1 VVVVHRGMVGERRFD
16 AARSLLWRPSSRA
29 CSVDRAAMPGVFI
42 SYRRRDTDGHA
53 GRLAEDLRA
62 RYGDEKVFI
71 DVDSI
76 EGGVDFE
83 KRIEHALDV
92 ADVAFVLIGDEWLGR
107 REGAP
112 ARIQDPDDW
121 VRREVSTML
130 GRSDVIVVP
139 VLVEGAPLP
148 SADDLP
154 PDLARLPRL
163 QTSDLSTRGWG
174 YQLPAL
180 CEIVERADPGV
191 AGGPVRRIVGRPSRA
206 TVIALTA
213 AVIAV
218 AVALVALLANGGGG
232 GAGGSQASC
241 ENQAIPASSRAALAP
256 AAGAAGPALKGVF
269 YGSCD
274 GTPWAMAR
282 FPGNASGVFRFEG
295 GKWTLLGSIDEQQCT
310 VPAALLDAWRLPR
323 CAQ

>member
-1 VVVVHRGMVGERRFD
+1 
-16 AARSLLWRPSSRA
+16 
-29 CSVDRAAMPGVFI
+29 MPGVFI

-62 RYGDEKVFI
+62 RYGDDQVFI

-76 EGGVDFE
+76 DGGADFE
-83 KRIEHALDV
+83 QRIDHALDV

-107 REGAP
+107 RENGP
-112 ARIQDPDDW
+112 PRIKDADDW

-130 GRSDVIVVP
+130 RRSDVTVVP

-148 SADDLP
+148 SAKDLP

-163 QTSDLSTRGWG
+163 QASDLSTRGWD

-180 CEIVERADPGV
+180 CEIVEHADPGV
-191 AGGPVRRIVGRPSRA
+191 AGGPVRRIVGRPSRG
-206 TVIALTA
+206 TMVALTA

-218 AVALVALLANGGGG
+218 AVAAVALLVNRSDGGGG
-232 GAGGSQASC
+232 GSQAAC
-241 ENQAIPASSRAALAP
+241 VNQAIPASSRAALAP
-256 AAGAAGPALKGVF
+256 AAGASGPALKGVY
-269 YGSCD
+269 YGSCE

-282 FPGNASGVFRFEG
+282 FPGNVSGVFRNQDG
-295 GKWTLLGSIDEQQCT
+295 NWRLLGTIDEQQCSI
-310 VPAALLDAWRLPR
+310 PAALLDAWRLPR
-323 CAQ
+323 CEQ

>member
-1 VVVVHRGMVGERRFD
+1 
-16 AARSLLWRPSSRA
+16 
-29 CSVDRAAMPGVFI
+29 MPGVFI

-62 RYGDEKVFI
+62 RYGDEQVFI

-107 REGAP
+107 RDGAP
-112 ARIQDPDDW
+112 PRIQDPDDW

-130 GRSDVIVVP
+130 RRSDVIVVP

-148 SADDLP
+148 TVDDLP

-163 QTSDLSTRGWG
+163 QTSDLSTRGWD

-213 AVIAV
+213 ALIAV
-218 AVALVALLANGGGG
+218 AVALAALMANGGGG
-232 GAGGSQASC
+232 GGGSRASC

-256 AAGAAGPALKGVF
+256 VAGASGPALKGVF

-282 FPGNASGVFRFEG
+282 FPGNVSGVFRLED
-295 GKWTLLGSIDEQQCT
+295 GKWKLLGSMDEQQCS
-310 VPAALLDAWRLPR
+310 VPAALLDAWRLAP
-323 CAQ
+323 CE

>member
-1 VVVVHRGMVGERRFD
+1 VVVVHAGIVDERRFD
-16 AARSLLWRPSSRA
+16 AARSLWPPSSRV

-62 RYGDEKVFI
+62 RYGDEQVFI

-107 REGAP
+107 RDGAP
-112 ARIQDPDDW
+112 PRIQDPDDW

-130 GRSDVIVVP
+130 RRSDVVVVP

-163 QTSDLSTRGWG
+163 QTSDLSTRGWS

-180 CEIVERADPGV
+180 CELVERSAPQV
-191 AGGPVRRIVGRPSRA
+191 AGGPVRRILGRQSRG
-206 TVIALTA
+206 TMVALTA
-213 AVIAV
+213 AVIAAAV
-218 AVALVALLANGGGG
+218 AVVALVANGGGG
-232 GAGGSQASC
+232 GDGGSQASC
-241 ENQAIPASSRAALAP
+241 ENRAIPASSRAALAP
-256 AAGAAGPALKGVF
+256 AAGASGPALKGVH

-282 FPGNASGVFRFEG
+282 FPGNASGVFRLEG

-323 CAQ
+323 CAR

>member
-1 VVVVHRGMVGERRFD
+1 
-16 AARSLLWRPSSRA
+16 
-29 CSVDRAAMPGVFI
+29 MPGVFI

-71 DVDSI
+71 DVESI

-107 REGAP
+107 RDGAP
-112 ARIQDPDDW
+112 PRIQGADDW

-130 GRSDVIVVP
+130 RRSDVVVVP

-148 SADDLP
+148 SVDDLP

-163 QTSDLSTRGWG
+163 QTSDLSTRGWD

-180 CEIVERADPGV
+180 CDIVERADPEV
-191 AGGPVRRIVGRPSRA
+191 AGGPLRRIVGRQSPA
-206 TVIALTA
+206 TIAALTA
-213 AVIAV
+213 ALIAAAV
-218 AVALVALLANGGGG
+218 AVAALVANSGGDGGG
-232 GAGGSQASC
+232 GGSQASC
-241 ENQAIPASSRAALAP
+241 QNQPIPASSRAALAP
-256 AAGAAGPALKGVF
+256 AAGASGPALKGVY

-282 FPGNASGVFRFEG
+282 FPGNASGVFRLEG
-295 GKWTLLGSIDEQQCT
+295 GEWTLLGSIDEQQCT